1 MAIKNHYESTIFLVS
16 RNISHG
22 YWYCTP
28 LSLLGVL
35 TTRTRQCGRFVVF
48 SFLKTAGHEMQST
61 SSVFLEPLIPRVHQ
75 LCQSRQIHVSLQS
88 FPRFFLNKELGE
100 DFQVDKLGT
109 SVLSWEF
116 SDGIFRLSP
125 AIQRGWQDWKK
136 HLTGF
141 RFLLSYIH
149 VYPMFAY
156 RAPGIYYIYM

>member
-1 MAIKNHYESTIFLVS
+1 
-16 RNISHG
+16 
-22 YWYCTP
+22 
-28 LSLLGVL
+28 
-35 TTRTRQCGRFVVF
+35 
-48 SFLKTAGHEMQST
+48 MQST

-125 AIQRGWQDWKK
+125 AIQHGWQDWKK
-136 HLTGF
+136 HLTDV

-156 RAPGIYYIYM
+156 RAPGIYIIYIYVNHRFNVPEYKETIHAYAYTMYVCYFTVRICISHLMIFYIQ